1 MVQENSLT
9 DKILVV
15 CGPTASGKTA
25 LAVDIARKYNGE
37 VISADSVSIYK
48 NLNIGSAKPTKDE
61 MQGIPHYMI
70 DIVEE
75 NAGFSVSD
83 YESKAL
89 PIIYDII
96 SRHKLPIVCGGTG
109 FYINSILYKMSYGNA
124 KGDDGIR
131 DKYRA
136 LALKSGNRAVW
147 DELNMIDSETA
158 VKLHYN
164 DSVRV
169 IRALEIFYST
179 GVKKSQI
186 IDELNPRFDAFVIM
200 PEIERSVLYDR
211 INARV
216 DDMINRGLLDE
227 VQGLINRGI
236 TIDNQCMQGIGY
248 KEIYTARQNGEDV
261 PIDEIKRNSRR
272 YAKRQLTFFKRLNP
286 YLFNPLTDKSKID
299 LYNNIEIFLK
309 T

>member
-96 SRHKLPIVCGGTG
+96 SRHK
-109 FYINSILYKMSYGNA
+109 
-124 KGDDGIR
+124 
-131 DKYRA
+131 
-136 LALKSGNRAVW
+136 
-147 DELNMIDSETA
+147 
-158 VKLHYN
+158 
-164 DSVRV
+164 
-169 IRALEIFYST
+169 
-179 GVKKSQI
+179 
-186 IDELNPRFDAFVIM
+186 
-200 PEIERSVLYDR
+200 
-211 INARV
+211 
-216 DDMINRGLLDE
+216 
-227 VQGLINRGI
+227 
-236 TIDNQCMQGIGY
+236 
-248 KEIYTARQNGEDV
+248 
-261 PIDEIKRNSRR
+261 
-272 YAKRQLTFFKRLNP
+272 
-286 YLFNPLTDKSKID
+286 
-299 LYNNIEIFLK
+299 
-309 T
+309 